1 MERRMGAAAG
11 QCLDE
16 LKKKA
21 FDEEGAAA
29 FNERLQQLWPALRQE
44 LKAFM
49 LPVDEMVGLLKST
62 GGPTT
67 AAELGVPVDFYR
79 EAVVHCRE
87 MRNRFSFLDIA
98 ADAGMLEDFAR
109 GEA

>member
-1 MERRMGAAAG
+1 AE
-11 QCLDE
+11 QCLEE
-16 LKKKA
+16 LQKKA
-21 FDEEGAAA
+21 FDERGAAA
-29 FNERLQQLWPALRQE
+29 FNERMQELWPQLRQE

-67 AAELGVPVDFYR
+67 AAELGASPDLYR

-98 ADAGMLEDFAR
+98 ADAGILEDFAR